1 MIALR
6 TVPVT
11 CQAQKSI
18 VFCRAHWSFGC
29 PVPVP
34 TSGGRRLVT
43 VALNAVAAC
52 TDRPRWRV
60 CACDCAWPAVPVS
73 LVSLALISLGF
84 ACARCGNCRGAG
96 AGTTLPGEAC
106 PFRRCR
112 CRYRDPSPPD
122 WNGVADPPPHPTRAL
137 SAGSAVPSA
146 AGGVS
151 FSGSA
156 KLDLPDRR
164 KIDGAKAPRP
174 AERRKTIRHPHV
186 CSPRTPWPLATGQID
201 SLGRTH

>member
-29 PVPVP
+29 PPVPVP

-96 AGTTLPGEAC
+96 AGAGTTLPGEAC

-112 CRYRDPSPPD
+112 YRDPSHPPT
-122 WNGVADPPPHPTRAL
+122 GTASPIHHPTPRAPCL
-137 SAGSAVPSA
+137 PVRRFLQPQAALAFPARQSSTYPIAARSMEPRLPVPRR
-146 AGGVS
+146 GG
-151 FSGSA
+151 
-156 KLDLPDRR
+156 RR
-164 KIDGAKAPRP
+164 
-174 AERRKTIRHPHV
+174 
-186 CSPRTPWPLATGQID
+186 
-201 SLGRTH
+201 

>member
-52 TDRPRWRV
+52 TYRPRWRV
-60 CACDCAWPAVPVS
+60 CACAWAWPAVSVS
-73 LVSLALISLGF
+73 LSPSTSLGF
-84 ACARCGNCRGAG
+84 PGGPDDVDTGQACHIPPTRTAS
-96 AGTTLPGEAC
+96 PIH
-106 PFRRCR
+106 
-112 CRYRDPSPPD
+112 PSPP
-122 WNGVADPPPHPTRAL
+122 RAPCL
-137 SAGSAVPSA
+137 PVRRFLQPRAVLACPARQSSTYPARSPRDRWSQGS
-146 AGGVS
+146 
-151 FSGSA
+151 
-156 KLDLPDRR
+156 
-164 KIDGAKAPRP
+164 RP
-174 AERRKTIRHPHV
+174 VERRKTIRHPHV

>member
-29 PVPVP
+29 PPVPVP

-52 TDRPRWRV
+52 MDRPRWRV
-60 CACDCAWPAVPVS
+60 CACDCAWPAVPVP

-96 AGTTLPGEAC
+96 TGTTLPGEAC

-112 CRYRDPSPPD
+112 YRDPSHPPT
-122 WNGVADPPPHPTRAL
+122 GTASPIHHPTPRAPCL
-137 SAGSAVPSA
+137 PVRRFLQPQAVLACPGRQSSTYPIA
-146 AGGVS
+146 ARSMEPRLPVPRRGG
-151 FSGSA
+151 
-156 KLDLPDRR
+156 RR
-164 KIDGAKAPRP
+164 
-174 AERRKTIRHPHV
+174 
-186 CSPRTPWPLATGQID
+186 
-201 SLGRTH
+201 